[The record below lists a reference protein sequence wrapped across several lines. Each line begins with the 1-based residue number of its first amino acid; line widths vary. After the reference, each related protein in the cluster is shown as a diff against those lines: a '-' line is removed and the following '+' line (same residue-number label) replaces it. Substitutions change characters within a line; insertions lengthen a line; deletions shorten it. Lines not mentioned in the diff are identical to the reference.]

1 MSRFVRFPEDL
12 AILREQRSSEQR
24 IVDEAHQL
32 PDGYRRPMSCEPS
45 RALTLSVETAM
56 AEHGPE
62 TITMD
67 DTAEIAAL
75 VDMIDMN
82 PHLFAERF
90 LALERRVSGI
100 AARENL

>member
-1 MSRFVRFPEDL
+1 MSRFVQFPEDL
-12 AILREQRSSEQR
+12 AILREQRTSEQR
-24 IVDEAHQL
+24 VVDEAHEL

-56 AEHGPE
+56 AEPA
-62 TITMD
+62 TITTD

-90 LALERRVSGI
+90 LALERRVSGLC
-100 AARENL
+100 AREVL